1 MKKSYIV
8 KKFKDTDRNN
18 EVIDIEKQ
26 IIAKMTVSN
35 SKNNIDVSNNRKC
48 VFLFVSCAN
57 ILKQPIVT

>member
-35 SKNNIDVSNNRKC
+35 SKNNIDVSNTRKC
-48 VFLFVSCAN
+48 VFPNVSYAN